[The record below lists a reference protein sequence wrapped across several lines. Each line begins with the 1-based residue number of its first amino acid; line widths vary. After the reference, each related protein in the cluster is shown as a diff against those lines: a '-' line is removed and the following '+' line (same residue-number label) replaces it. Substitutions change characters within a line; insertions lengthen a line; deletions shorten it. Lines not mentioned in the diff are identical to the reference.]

1 MRSGKPPRYKLISHP
16 AVSDDLLA
24 LAAYGPDV
32 VVAARAALDD
42 LAHRRVT
49 GKHWASAG

>member
-1 MRSGKPPRYKLISHP
+1 MRLGKPPRYKLISHP